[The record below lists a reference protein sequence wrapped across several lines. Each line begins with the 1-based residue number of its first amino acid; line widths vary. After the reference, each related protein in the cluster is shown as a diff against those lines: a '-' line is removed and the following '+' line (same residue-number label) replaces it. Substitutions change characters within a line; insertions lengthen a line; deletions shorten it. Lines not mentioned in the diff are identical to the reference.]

1 MTQTWHAHDDTLR
14 AWADGSAA
22 PVLAASVETHLLRC
36 DTCRARVGALRDAD
50 TPVAG
55 TPVTRTSP
63 LLSDADRRWAA
74 LADEIDRP
82 RSRPLLRVGLGT
94 PALRAA
100 WLAALAMLLV
110 LPVAVLEAPGS
121 LPLMLALAPVA
132 PLAAVALAYGR
143 GAEPAG
149 EMAFATPSAG
159 LRVVARRALLVSV
172 TAVPLG
178 VVAALA
184 VGLPLELA
192 LGWLLP
198 GAALAAL
205 VMLSGTIRLQR
216 SRSAGASPS
225 VLQRELGQGWIGRR
239 RPHRVPWAHNGHL
252 GSRLPPAGDP
262 TTDGTSRPRPAATE
276 RERRRPAWR
285 SP

>member
-205 VMLSGTIRLQR
+205 VMLSGTTRLQPVTV
-216 SRSAGASPS
+216 AVLGAAWAFA
-225 VLQRELGQGWIGRR
+225 VL
-239 RPHRVPWAHNGHL
+239 V
-252 GSRLPPAGDP
+252 PPAMGRFAVEDV
-262 TTDGTSRPRPAATE
+262 TTLVVSLPFQLSALIVAMGALVATVA
-276 RERRRPAWR
+276 RHHHVAYRRTA
-285 SP
+285 